1 MLFRS
6 LAMAVDW
13 MPSLGAQDEDA
24 MGLQFID
31 HYTIKARTED
41 LPQVVKFYEEVLGLH
56 DGERPPFDFPGNWL
70 YADGKPVVHLVGTRH
85 DEPLAKGVPE
95 SGRLDHISF
104 RCTGFSKMRE
114 YLVEKR
120 FNFEEAAVPSS
131 PIYQLFVRDPAGI
144 LVELTYDR
152 RAEGINA
159 GAAVHVP
166 ASL

>member
-1 MLFRS
+1 
-6 LAMAVDW
+6 
-13 MPSLGAQDEDA
+13 
-24 MGLQFID
+24 MGLQLID

-41 LPQVVKFYEEVLGLH
+41 LPRVVRFYEDVLGLR
-56 DGERPPFDFPGNWL
+56 DGDRPPFDFPGNWL
-70 YADGKPVVHLVGTRH
+70 YAEGKPVVHLVGTTR

-104 RCTGFSKMRE
+104 RATGFHAMRE
-114 YLVEKR
+114 HLRSNHYD
-120 FNFEEAAVPSS
+120 FEEAAVPSS

-152 RAEGINA
+152 KVEGIESQ
-159 GAAVHVP
+159 AAAHAP